1 MESSSSP
8 PLSPSS
14 GQGPIL
20 RFLPLPNPDST
31 TSVGSSRSTRSSAGG
46 WDATVAN
53 DARFNFDAAS
63 ELSADARRSCS
74 VSPHAISHGC
84 SVVGIRRT
92 DGSGSDCSDDQG
104 GFGGDQDW
112 VAWEATFDHRVCRV
126 TSNADGSVI
135 VASTAGG
142 TVSLLRGSDGK
153 VLATRR
159 VYAIGDDN
167 EEEDGECIRMNEAWR
182 GVQCTSLF
190 CLYEFS

>member
-1 MESSSSP
+1 MESSSSSP

-20 RFLPLPNPDST
+20 RSLPLPNPDST
-31 TSVGSSRSTRSSAGG
+31 TSAGSGRTTRSGAGG
-46 WDATVAN
+46 WDATVAH
-53 DARFNFDAAS
+53 DEKFTFDAAS
-63 ELSADARRSCS
+63 ALSADARRSCS

-92 DGSGSDCSDDQG
+92 EDGSSNNSDDDQDD
-104 GFGGDQDW
+104 GFGNDRDW

-126 TSNADGSVI
+126 TSNADGSVV

-159 VYAIGDDN
+159 VYTVSDED
-167 EEEDGECIRMNEAWR
+167 EDGECCYI
-182 GVQCTSLF
+182 S
-190 CLYEFS
+190 

>member
-1 MESSSSP
+1 MESSSSSP

-20 RFLPLPNPDST
+20 RSLPLPNPDST
-31 TSVGSSRSTRSSAGG
+31 TSVGSSRSTRSNAGG

-63 ELSADARRSCS
+63 ALSADARRSCS

-84 SVVGIRRT
+84 SVVGIRRNNN
-92 DGSGSDCSDDQG
+92 SDDDQED
-104 GFGGDQDW
+104 GFGSDQDW
-112 VAWEATFDHRVCRV
+112 IAWEATFDHRVCRV
-126 TSNADGSVI
+126 TSNADGSVV

-159 VYAIGDDN
+159 VYAVGDED
-167 EEEDGECIRMNEAWR
+167 EEGECCYMHVCWGE
-182 GVQCTSLF
+182 TT
-190 CLYEFS
+190 